1 MYFEKFMNGGVAAME
16 PVSHIDILLS
26 AQEAIEETYE
36 AEMALM
42 EEEGGAYI
50 QAAQFGSE
58 GIGDAA
64 AAIGEKAKE
73 LGSAILKKIEEFIRK
88 VKAFLSNFINSMR
101 QGAIVSTLKSA
112 ISKAEK
118 RLKATDSDWAQNSP
132 DPKKVTA
139 WNSDVTSTLN
149 RTLFVTSEAVNDL
162 VEGTKK
168 SLAKAKK
175 AWGDKNAPMNY
186 EYDTTAKDGHIRV
199 PSGSGASTSA
209 ASFLDSDL
217 LGVADAMSHS
227 SSSAVKSAGTAP
239 GSASASAR
247 VTKWLGP
254 LSGFDKFFR
263 VTDRKTNMQ
272 IAKDAAAAAGQIINS
287 MQKDPVLQAYR
298 AVQELEREIGAARG
312 LANDAG
318 KDGSK
323 QAKALK
329 KLQGIVHKS
338 GTTATLMARKQLGS
352 WKTIAA
358 LNVRMF
364 SMAGSKERDDYKED

>member
-26 AQEAIEETYE
+26 AQEAIEETCE

-50 QAAQFGSE
+50 QAAQLGSE

-73 LGSAILKKIEEFIRK
+73 LGSTILKKLEEFIRK
-88 VKAFLSNFINSMR
+88 VKAFLSNFINSLR

-112 ISKAEK
+112 VAKAEK

-132 DPKKVTA
+132 DPKRVTT
-139 WNSDVTSTLN
+139 WNADVKQLVS
-149 RTLFVTSEAVNDL
+149 RTLFVTKEAVTEL
-162 VEGTKK
+162 VEGTKR
-168 SLAKAKK
+168 SMAKLNK
-175 AWGDKNAPMNY
+175 AWNDKNAPMSEDFNA
-186 EYDTTAKDGHIRV
+186 TTSNVTA
-199 PSGSGASTSA
+199 
-209 ASFLDSDL
+209 FLDPGLD
-217 LGVADAMSHS
+217 GVANAMAHS
-227 SSSAVKSAGTAP
+227 STGAIKKAAGQKTEYGAD
-239 GSASASAR
+239 GR

-254 LSGFDKFFR
+254 MDGIEKEFE
-263 VTDRKTNMQ
+263 VNANKTNMQ
-272 IAKDAAAAAGQIINS
+272 IARDAANAAQRLINS
-287 MQKDPVLQAYR
+287 MQNDPVLLAYR
-298 AVQELEREIGAARG
+298 IVQEIEKELSAARG
-312 LANDAG
+312 LAKDAG
-318 KDGSK
+318 KDGAK

-329 KLQGIVHKS
+329 KLQTLVHKS

-364 SMAGSKERDDYKED
+364 SLAGSKERDDYKED